1 MEGGR
6 YRGPGSRSAC
16 AFRQPY
22 GFSDRPTRPQ
32 APPEAGFRASHRAGT
47 PRTRH
52 QRREIRGPL
61 DGCGSCR
68 YLVGTVGDIFTM
80 NWTEREGP
88 PIPAPER
95 RGFGTIVMDAMA
107 ARSVDGTVDLDYPP
121 SGVTWRLTCP
131 AGNAL
136 EPRGT

>member
-1 MEGGR
+1 M
-6 YRGPGSRSAC
+6 
-16 AFRQPY
+16 
-22 GFSDRPTRPQ
+22 
-32 APPEAGFRASHRAGT
+32 
-47 PRTRH
+47 
-52 QRREIRGPL
+52 
-61 DGCGSCR
+61 
-68 YLVGTVGDIFTM
+68 GTVGDIFTM